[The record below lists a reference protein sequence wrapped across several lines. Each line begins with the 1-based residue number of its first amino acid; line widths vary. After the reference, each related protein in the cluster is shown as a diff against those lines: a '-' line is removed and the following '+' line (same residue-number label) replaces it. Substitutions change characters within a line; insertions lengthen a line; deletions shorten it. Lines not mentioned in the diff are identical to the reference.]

1 MATVTQSQTRTVL
14 VVDDDVDMQL
24 LMGMYAA
31 EAGSENAGTAGDGRQ
46 AVDAWR
52 AHRDQGRP
60 LDAIVLDQMMP
71 GVTGLQAASEI
82 REHDAEV
89 MIILISAAMSS
100 GLAQAARSVGVT
112 HALSKSDLRTLTTT
126 LAA

>member
-1 MATVTQSQTRTVL
+1 MATVTKTRTVL

-24 LMGMYAA
+24 LLGMYAA
-31 EAGSENAGTAGDGRQ
+31 EAGYEVAGQVGDGRQ

-52 AHRDQGRP
+52 AHREQGRP

-71 GVTGLQAASEI
+71 GVTGLEAAREI
-82 REHDAEV
+82 REHDDEV
-89 MIILISAAMSS
+89 LLVLISAAMSS
-100 GLAQAARSVGVT
+100 GLAVAARQAGIQ
-112 HALSKSDLRTLTTT
+112 HALSKHDLRVLTST